1 MLKIIKELMEHKKF
15 SIMQNPEYW
24 ENDAGV
30 ALESIVKYVNK
41 ELPNLLDTKIRCGFY
56 NLPNYK
62 YILEYNDLIGMDI
75 KTGFYLDLTDEE
87 VEKKGINCSNGLM
100 WGVLDIEPCLS
111 IYLKI
116 TYCYKLRPEKRITLY
131 YVFSGSE
138 YNSQLHYI
146 CGEGSIRHRYKNG
159 HTNFYTLLIYLLVNS
174 IEIKTPEDFN
184 KLDPVIQCPF
194 QHLSNKK
201 MLGLGLME
209 VSNLIK
215 EKPDEER
222 LLELARHG
230 DDILSS
236 PLEKIVNVTEKVIY
250 ELISK
255 EASDQ
260 IDAMKK
266 ADMEEQ
272 EKLKAYQD
280 KLRRERLENTRRLQR
295 HFSTG
300 F

>member
-1 MLKIIKELMEHKKF
+1 MLNIVKELMEHKKF

-24 ENDAGV
+24 ENDAG
-30 ALESIVKYVNK
+30 ASLESIVKYVSND
-41 ELPNLLDTKIRCGFY
+41 LPNLFDSKIRCGFY
-56 NLPNYK
+56 SLPNYK
-62 YILEYNDLIGMDI
+62 YIRDYKDLIGMDI
-75 KTGFYLDLTDEE
+75 KTGFYLDLTDDE
-87 VEKKGINCSNGLM
+87 VEKKGINFSNGLM
-100 WGVLDIEPCLS
+100 WGMLDIEPYLS

-116 TYCYKLRPEKRITLY
+116 TYCYKLRPEKRITVY
-131 YVFSGSE
+131 YIFSKPK
-138 YNSQLHYI
+138 YDSQLRYI

-159 HTNFYTLLIYLLVNS
+159 YTNFYTLLIYLLVNY

-194 QHLSNKK
+194 QYLSNKN
-201 MLGLGLME
+201 MFGLGLME

-215 EKPDEER
+215 EKPDEKR

>member
-1 MLKIIKELMEHKKF
+1 MLKIVKELMEHKNF

-24 ENDAGV
+24 ENNAG
-30 ALESIVKYVNK
+30 ASLESIVKYVNK
-41 ELPNLLDTKIRCGFY
+41 ELPNLLDAKIRCGFY
-56 NLPNYK
+56 SLPNYK
-62 YILEYNDLIGMDI
+62 YIRDYLDLIGMDI

-87 VEKKGINCSNGLM
+87 VEKKGINFSNGLM
-100 WGVLDIEPCLS
+100 WGMLDIEPYLS
-111 IYLKI
+111 IYLKV
-116 TYCYKLRPEKRITLY
+116 TYCYKLRPEKRITVY
-131 YVFSGSE
+131 YVFSRTE
-138 YNSQLHYI
+138 YNSQLYYI
-146 CGEGSIRHRYKNG
+146 CGEGSIRHRYKDGN
-159 HTNFYTLLIYLLVNS
+159 TNFYTLLLYLLVNS

-184 KLDPVIQCPF
+184 KLDAVIQSPF
-194 QHLSNKK
+194 QYLSNKN
-201 MLGLGLME
+201 MLRLGLME

-215 EKPDEER
+215 EKPDKER

-250 ELISK
+250 ELIPINAK
-255 EASDQ
+255 
-260 IDAMKK
+260 MK

-272 EKLKAYQD
+272 EKLKTDQEN
-280 KLRRERLENTRRLQR
+280 LRRKGIENTRRLQR

>member
-1 MLKIIKELMEHKKF
+1 MLKIVKELMEHKDF

-24 ENDAGV
+24 NNDAG
-30 ALESIVKYVNK
+30 ASLESIVKYVNK
-41 ELPNLLDTKIRCGFY
+41 ELPNLFDSKIRCGFY
-56 NLPNYK
+56 SLPNYK
-62 YILEYNDLIGMDI
+62 YIREYKDLIGMDI

-87 VEKKGINCSNGLM
+87 VEKNGLM
-100 WGVLDIEPCLS
+100 RDVLYIEPYLS

-116 TYCYKLRPEKRITLY
+116 TYCYKLRPEKRITVY
-131 YVFSGSE
+131 YVFSGSK

-146 CGEGSIRHRYKNG
+146 CGKGSIRHRSKDG
-159 HTNFYTLLIYLLVNS
+159 HTNFYTLLLYLLVNS

-184 KLDPVIQCPF
+184 KLDAVIQCPF
-194 QHLSNKK
+194 QYLSNKN
-201 MLGLGLME
+201 MLRLGLME

-250 ELISK
+250 ELISR
-255 EASDQ
+255 EANDQ
-260 IDAMKK
+260 IDAKKK
-266 ADMEEQ
+266 ADIEEQ
-272 EKLKAYQD
+272 ERLEVDQEN
-280 KLRRERLENTRRLQR
+280 LRRKGIENTRRLQR

>member
-1 MLKIIKELMEHKKF
+1 MLKIVKELMEHKDF

-24 ENDAGV
+24 NNDVGAS
-30 ALESIVKYVNK
+30 LESIVKYVNK
-41 ELPNLLDTKIRCGFY
+41 ELPNLFDSKIRCGFY
-56 NLPNYK
+56 SLPNYK
-62 YILEYNDLIGMDI
+62 YILDYKDLIGMDI

-87 VEKKGINCSNGLM
+87 VEKKGINFPMGA
-100 WGVLDIEPCLS
+100 LDIEPYLS
-111 IYLKI
+111 IYLKV
-116 TYCYKLRPEKRITLY
+116 TYCYKLRPEKRITVY
-131 YVFSGSE
+131 YVFSKTR
-138 YNSQLHYI
+138 YNYQLHYI
-146 CGEGSIRHRYKNG
+146 CGKGSIRHCSKDGR
-159 HTNFYTLLIYLLVNS
+159 TNFYTLLLYLLVNS

-184 KLDPVIQCPF
+184 KLDVVIQCPF

-215 EKPDEER
+215 EKPEEKR
-222 LLELARHG
+222 LLELGRHG

-236 PLEKIVNVTEKVIY
+236 PLEKILNVTEKVIY
-250 ELISK
+250 ELISR
-255 EASDQ
+255 EANDQ
-260 IDAMKK
+260 INAKMK

-280 KLRRERLENTRRLQR
+280 KLKRERLENTRRLQR